1 MVWRKK
7 TRLSDE
13 EWKLQNL
20 CYLIV
25 QLDSIRAFKRVD
37 LTQTEES
44 FQEIDRLKLWD
55 EIHPDLETIVYFPQ
69 TLPRAFKLMQ
79 FAAFMRRLF
88 PICFFSVILVLLSKA
103 GFIPLRL
110 SPIASLLLLV
120 VPFAIVIAFVYVDL
134 FIRRTIIR
142 YEREHPNMQSK
153 QKEHIKQVVEQLVV
167 VLHKWIKDQGENVG
181 DYRMKLH
188 FDDYAGMRVLQEVR
202 GKLFRRKHPT
212 YLTVPA
218 TTDS

>member
-13 EWKLQNL
+13 EWKIQNL
-20 CYLIV
+20 CYLIA

-44 FQEIDRLKLWD
+44 FREIDRLELRD
-55 EIHPDLETIVYFPQ
+55 EIQPDLETIVYFPQ
-69 TLPRAFKLMQ
+69 TLPGAFKLMQ
-79 FAAFMRRLF
+79 FAAILRRLF
-88 PICFFSVILVLLSKA
+88 PICFFAVILVLLSKA
-103 GFIPLRL
+103 GFVPVRIP
-110 SPIASLLLLV
+110 PIASLLLLV

-134 FIRRTIIR
+134 FIRRTIIK

-153 QKEHIKQVVEQLVV
+153 QKAHIKQVIEQLVV
-167 VLHKWIKDQGENVG
+167 VLHKWIKERGDSAD

-188 FDDYAGMRVLQEVR
+188 SDDYAGMRVLQEVR
-202 GKLFRRKHPT
+202 GKLFRRKHST
-212 YLTVPA
+212 YLTVPT